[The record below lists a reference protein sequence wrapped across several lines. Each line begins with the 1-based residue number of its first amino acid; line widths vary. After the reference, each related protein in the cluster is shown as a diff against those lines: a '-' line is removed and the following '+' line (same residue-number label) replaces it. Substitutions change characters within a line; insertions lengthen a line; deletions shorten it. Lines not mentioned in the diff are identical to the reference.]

1 MARFRFFMLFIFI
14 SFISLTCSKKSSNNS
29 NPPPADSPSV
39 FQIDFPHTGV
49 TYTNG
54 YNLVISGTI
63 TDNNTVSTAKVE
75 IKNKTTGAVLF
86 QQTSAAGNVYLYRF
100 SWNWIVTGI
109 TGSTLATVKI
119 TSTDLYNNQASSQMD
134 ITLDN

>member
-1 MARFRFFMLFIFI
+1 MARSRFFILFIFVA
-14 SFISLTCSKKSSNNS
+14 FISLTCSKKSSNNS

-54 YNLVISGTI
+54 FNLVVSGTI
-63 TDNNTVSTAKVE
+63 TDNNIVATAKVE
-75 IKNKTTGAVLF
+75 IKNKTTGAILY
-86 QQTSAAGNVYLYRF
+86 QQTTSAGNVFLYRF

-109 TGSTLATVKI
+109 TGPTPATVKI
-119 TSTDLYNNQASSQMD
+119 TSTDFYNYQASGEID